1 MKNIGKVRNSSRV
14 GTADS
19 LRRRL
24 FSVHIRYLCLISLL
38 MIFSLLCLYFFRV
51 STEKLRFEVESDDRQ
66 LAEILYSGFTEV
78 ADCLRTAK
86 DKTDSTESRSDLS
99 SALAAVER
107 MKGALQMETADR
119 GQRLGLYLDLLSEEC
134 RRMEQIANP
143 EKCSRLADQMDRL
156 TGEGIG
162 LFYRES
168 AGSLELR
175 LSPYLSGA
183 GTGV

>member
-1 MKNIGKVRNSSRV
+1 MKNIGKVWNSSRV

-38 MIFSLLCLYFFRV
+38 MIFSLLCLYFSRV
-51 STEKLRFEVESDDRQ
+51 STEKLRLETESNDRQ
-66 LAEILYSGFTEV
+66 LAEILYSGFTEA
-78 ADCLRTAK
+78 ADRLRAAQ
-86 DKTDSTESRSDLS
+86 DKTDPTESRSDLS
-99 SALAAVER
+99 VALSAVER
-107 MKGALQMETADR
+107 MKGALQMETADQ
-119 GQRLGLYLDLLSEEC
+119 GQRLERYLNLLSEEC

-143 EKCSRLADQMDRL
+143 EKCRRLADQLDRL
-156 TGEGIG
+156 TEDGIE

-175 LSPYLSGA
+175 LSPYLSGS
-183 GTGV
+183 GTG